1 MPIFFI
7 PDICFVQ
14 DPHVGDALWLV
25 QVLDFDIC
33 DRYLIIWFLDRKDI
47 WYLSKDIW

>member
-7 PDICFVQ
+7 PDIHFVQ
-14 DPHVGDALWLV
+14 DPDVGDALRLV

-33 DRYLIIWFLDRKDI
+33 DRYLII
-47 WYLSKDIW
+47 